1 MDFWTDIAFAV
12 ILRILK
18 DRKQSAQVA
27 GALLKVYQAI
37 EIQKPFLEEVAAREK
52 KVKP

>member
-18 DRKQSAQVA
+18 DRKQSANFA
-27 GALLKVYQAI
+27 TALLKIGNAI
-37 EIQKPFLEEVAAREK
+37 EVQRAFLEEVAAREK
-52 KVKP
+52 KVRP